1 MISKS
6 LLSTSSLLRSAQSK
20 CGILRVSMRSFA
32 DEQSVNREGWESKSL
47 PSLEDGSAVPEFFNF
62 TLSCPHKELFQDAPV
77 RMVGVP
83 GSAGRFAAT
92 PGHIPVICEMQPG
105 ILSLYHE
112 KSEVSGRQDSYFVAG
127 GIAMIHPN
135 GSMEVTTPECVNVQD
150 LDGNNV
156 RDGLAKAK
164 EKLGKATE
172 EKEKLE
178 AEIEIEALFEM
189 LEKCM
194 GAGAQ

>member
-6 LLSTSSLLRSAQSK
+6 LLSKSSLLRSAQSK
-20 CGILRVSMRSFA
+20 CGILRVSMRTFA
-32 DEQSVNREGWESKSL
+32 DEQAVNREGWESKAL
-47 PSLEDGSAVPEFFNF
+47 PSLEDGSTVPEFFNF

-135 GSMEVTTPECVNVQD
+135 GSMEVSTPECVNIQD
-150 LDGNNV
+150 IDPNNL
-156 RDGLAKAK
+156 RDGMAKD
-164 EKLGKATE
+164 KLSKATE
-172 EKEKLE
+172 EKDKLE
-178 AEIEIEALFEM
+178 AEIEIEAFEM
-189 LEKCM
+189 IEKCM
-194 GAGAQ
+194 GA

>member
-1 MISKS
+1 MISMS
-6 LLSTSSLLRSAQSK
+6 LLSKSSLLRSVPSK

-32 DEQSVNREGWESKSL
+32 DEQAVNREGWESKSL

-112 KSEVSGRQDSYFVAG
+112 RSEVSGRQDSYFVAG
-127 GIAMIHPN
+127 GICMIHPN
-135 GSMEVTTPECVNVQD
+135 GSMEVSTPECVNIQD
-150 LDGNNV
+150 LDANNV

-164 EKLGKATE
+164 DKLSKATE
-172 EKEKLE
+172 EKDKLE
-178 AEIEIEALFEM
+178 AEIEIEAFEM
-189 LEKCM
+189 IEKCM
-194 GAGAQ
+194 GAGSQ

>member
-6 LLSTSSLLRSAQSK
+6 VRASSRLLQNTNYLRSS
-20 CGILRVSMRSFA
+20 IRFFA
-32 DEQSVNREGWESKSL
+32 SEQEVPREGWDSKPL
-47 PSLEDGSAVPEFFNF
+47 PNLEEGDSAPDFFNF
-62 TLSCPHKELFQDAPV
+62 TLSCPHKELYQDAPV

-135 GSMEVTTPECVNVQD
+135 GSMEISTPECVNIQD
-150 LDGNNV
+150 LDPNNV

-164 EKLGKATE
+164 DKLTKATE

-178 AEIEIEALFEM
+178 AEIEIEAFEM
-189 LEKCM
+189 IEKCM
-194 GAGAQ
+194 GSGSQ

>member
-1 MISKS
+1 MITKTFR
-6 LLSTSSLLRSAQSK
+6 STSKLIQQSLYRTSIQ
-20 CGILRVSMRSFA
+20 IRSFA
-32 DEQSVNREGWESKSL
+32 DGVSAEVNREGWESKGL
-47 PSLEDGSAVPEFFNF
+47 PTLQEGETVPEFFNF
-62 TLSCPHKELFQDAPV
+62 TLSCPHKELYQDAPV

-112 KSEVSGRQDSYFVAG
+112 RSETAGRQDSYFVSG
-127 GIAMIHPN
+127 GICMIHPN
-135 GSMEVTTPECVNVQD
+135 GDMEISTPECVNIQD
-150 LDGNNV
+150 IDPNNV

-164 EKLGKATE
+164 DKMSKATE
-172 EKEKLE
+172 EKDKLE
-178 AEIEIEALFEM
+178 AEIEIETFET
-189 LEKCM
+189 LEKCL